1 MNKVRNFLF
10 VLVGI
15 ILALAIAITIIVN
28 IPKKPQMS
36 IDFIANTVSGNEI
49 FLHENIG
56 ITPTVLVFFDT
67 ELEESLEHTE
77 RIINNSKGAQVVA
90 VSVNSID
97 ADKQYE
103 KLSDTV
109 KTLDKL
115 CFEGKDA
122 VEKYNVTSAPV
133 TYFIDIDGYVTDAFI
148 GTVKEDTIQK
158 AIQKITD

>member
-15 ILALAIAITIIVN
+15 VLAIAIAVTVIIS

-36 IDFIANTVSGNEI
+36 IDFIANTVAGDEV

-67 ELEESLEHTE
+67 EVKESLELTE
-77 RIINNSKGAQVVA
+77 RIINNSEGVQVFA
-90 VSVNSID
+90 VSVNSLET
-97 ADKQYE
+97 DKQYE
-103 KLSDTV
+103 KLSDTI

-115 CFEGKDA
+115 CLEGKDA
-122 VEKYNVTSAPV
+122 VTKYNVTSAPV
-133 TYFIDIDGYVTDAFI
+133 TYFIDIDGYIKDAFI

-158 AIQKITD
+158 SIEKITG